1 MKKLLCI
8 FSLLLLVGCTNASTI
23 KPVTRNLTFTA
34 ELTYY
39 NEFYEIS
46 GEINQNGKMTLKI
59 LQPDDL
65 KDITFTVTNGNIK
78 ADFKGLSYN
87 LNSPNQTNAI
97 SFIYNAFKDEA
108 PKVYENNNEF
118 FIKGQFDNF
127 EYKMF
132 IGQSGLPLEIIDSS
146 GRFNVIFKNPGIKKE

>member
-8 FSLLLLVGCTNASTI
+8 FSLLLLVGCTNPSTV
-23 KPVTRNLTFTA
+23 KPITRNLTFSA
-34 ELTYY
+34 DLTYY

-46 GEINQNGKMTLKI
+46 GEIDQNGKMIIKI
-59 LQPDDL
+59 SEPENL
-65 KDITFTVTNGNIK
+65 KDIVFTVTDGNIK
-78 ADFKGLSYN
+78 ADFKGISYN

-97 SFIYNAFKDEA
+97 LFIYNAFKEEA
-108 PKVYENNNEF
+108 PKVYENNNQF
-118 FIKGQFDNF
+118 FTKGKFENF

-146 GRFNVIFKNPGIKKE
+146 GRFNVIFKNPTIKNK

>member
-1 MKKLLCI
+1 
-8 FSLLLLVGCTNASTI
+8 
-23 KPVTRNLTFTA
+23 
-34 ELTYY
+34 
-39 NEFYEIS
+39 
-46 GEINQNGKMTLKI
+46 MTLKI

>member
-8 FSLLLLVGCTNASTI
+8 FLLFLLVGCTNPSTI
-23 KPVTRNLTFTA
+23 KPITRNLTFSA
-34 ELTYY
+34 DLTYY

-59 LQPDDL
+59 LQPEDL
-65 KDITFTVTNGNIK
+65 KDITFTVTDGNIK
-78 ADFKGLSYN
+78 ADFKGISYDF
-87 LNSPNQTNAI
+87 NSPHQTDAI
-97 SFIYNAFKDEA
+97 SFIYNAFKEEA
-108 PKVYENNNEF
+108 QKVYENDNEIF
-118 FIKGQFDNF
+118 LKGDFDNF

-132 IGQSGLPLEIIDSS
+132 IGQSGLPLKIIDSS